1 MMNFQ
6 MLKKETD
13 FLFVVIFIFIS
24 FFLRL
29 KVIDETI
36 IIAPLQKDA
45 RGYYL
50 YAVNLKKH
58 GIYSRD
64 NFHVQKPAPDAFCS
78 PGYPLSNIPFVEFP
92 PTGKM
97 IWNIQRM
104 QVILGCIIV
113 ALVFFLAQSLI
124 MGLADFMKG
133 NRFWSPKTLTGMR
146 VVRLIENGALSFL
159 SKISIGFWRVMDPNN
174 VFFVFMPVLQKSS
187 I

>member
-6 MLKKETD
+6 MQQKETD
-13 FLFVVIFIFIS
+13 FLFVVIS

-29 KVIDETI
+29 KVIDENI

-58 GIYSRD
+58 GVYSRD

-78 PGYPLSNIPFVEFP
+78 PGYPLSIIPFVEFP

-104 QVILGCIIV
+104 QVILGCISV
-113 ALVFFLAQSLI
+113 ALVFFLAQYCL
-124 MGLADFMKG
+124 GRWLALFAMS
-133 NRFWSPKTLTGMR
+133 FSAISPHLVVSTLYILTEA
-146 VVRLIENGALSFL
+146 V
-159 SKISIGFWRVMDPNN
+159 PT
-174 VFFVFMPVLQKSS
+174 
-187 I
+187 